1 MYPKEEKEE
10 KEEDDI
16 EASIA
21 KEVAEIKDSSSDKKR
36 FANITTGT
44 DCCKEY
50 IYTNMERLIYLLK
63 YYNSGIHSCNR
74 SCGTR
79 QFDSYHVDRYA

>member
-10 KEEDDI
+10 KEEKEDDI

-36 FANITTGT
+36 FTNITTGT

-50 IYTNMERLIYLLK
+50 IYIY
-63 YYNSGIHSCNR
+63 IH
-74 SCGTR
+74 GK
-79 QFDSYHVDRYA
+79 VDLFAKILQ